1 MEEINDFKK
10 NSFEITLNPNK
21 KQSLYQIYIEN
32 IEYLSKKKK
41 DNLAIYNE
49 NFEIKKETEYS
60 FDIEHLSEYD
70 NDKNSDNESEKLID
84 FIIEKNEKKYHN
96 FFNSKLFISPNNSYS
111 ESSTVDSSTQYERIE
126 NSVSKSNFSLINDS
140 FYIRKFY
147 WFLNNNKCFKEKK
160 KN

>member
-70 NDKNSDNESEKLID
+70 NDKNSDNESEKLIA
-84 FIIEKNEKKYHN
+84 FFLKK
-96 FFNSKLFISPNNSYS
+96 IS
-111 ESSTVDSSTQYERIE
+111 
-126 NSVSKSNFSLINDS
+126 
-140 FYIRKFY
+140 
-147 WFLNNNKCFKEKK
+147 
-160 KN
+160 

>member
-10 NSFEITLNPNK
+10 NSFEITLNPSK
-21 KQSLYQIYIEN
+21 KQTLFQIYLEN

-41 DNLAIYNE
+41 ENLIIYNQ

-96 FFNSKLFISPNNSYS
+96 FFNSKLFISSNNSYN
-111 ESSTVDSSTQYERIE
+111 E
-126 NSVSKSNFSLINDS
+126 N
-140 FYIRKFY
+140 
-147 WFLNNNKCFKEKK
+147 
-160 KN
+160 